1 MIALFKNKKKLVPSP
16 DAVKEVAQPAD
27 AEKVAS
33 SQEPGIAAA
42 ENAVAKKKKAKQNA
56 AKKGFFRDD
65 QPGERA
71 LPHPDQEL
79 RRHRRLVRRIV
90 VQSIMITTLILV
102 DFAAIPILR
111 PTKLYYVRRI
121 DQPLGTER
129 RIMGLGMPI
138 LTQSAILSWSS
149 TAVTEIMTFNFADYN
164 QRLSLFSDRF
174 LPASWDKF
182 VEALLKQDV
191 INKFKHF
198 NLVLTAAPS
207 APAIIVSEGPDEKS
221 GDYQWV
227 VQVPVILNYV
237 TNNNKNSRSSQLV
250 ELTLVRVSTLENP
263 YGIAI
268 KTWWAR

>member
-1 MIALFKNKKKLVPSP
+1 MIALFKKKQKLAP
-16 DAVKEVAQPAD
+16 PAD
-27 AEKVAS
+27 AVREVVQSLDVDKAALPQDPAV
-33 SQEPGIAAA
+33 PAA
-42 ENAVAKKKKAKQNA
+42 ENATKKKKKSKKNA
-56 AKKGFFRDD
+56 VKKGFFYDD

-90 VQSIMITTLILV
+90 VQSIMITILALV
-102 DFAAIPILR
+102 DLAAVPVLR
-111 PTKLYYVRRI
+111 PTKFYYVRRI

-138 LTQSAILSWSS
+138 LTQNAILSWSS

-174 LPASWDKF
+174 LPASWTKF
-182 VEALLKQDV
+182 VEALLSQDV

-207 APAIIVSEGPDEKS
+207 APAIIVSEGLDEKS

-237 TNNNKNSRSSQLV
+237 TNNNKSSRSSQLV
-250 ELTLVRVSTLENP
+250 ELTLVRVSTLDNP

>member
-1 MIALFKNKKKLVPSP
+1 MIALFKNKKKAVPPP
-16 DAVKEVAQPAD
+16 DAVEEVAQSSGVEKPA
-27 AEKVAS
+27 S
-33 SQEPGIAAA
+33 LQEAGAA
-42 ENAVAKKKKAKQNA
+42 EAEVVATKKKKSKKNVV
-56 AKKGFFRDD
+56 KKGFFRDD

-90 VQSIMITTLILV
+90 VQSLMITVLALV
-102 DFAAIPILR
+102 DFAAVPVLR
-111 PTKLYYVRRI
+111 PTLLYYVRRI

-129 RIMGLGMPI
+129 RIMGLEMPI
-138 LTQSAILSWSS
+138 LTQNAILSWSS

-174 LPASWDKF
+174 LPESWVKF
-182 VEALLKQDV
+182 VDALLKQDV
-191 INKFKHF
+191 INKFKHY

-207 APAIIVSEGPDEKS
+207 APAIIVSEGIDEKT

-237 TNNNKNSRSSQLV
+237 TNNNKNTRSSQLV